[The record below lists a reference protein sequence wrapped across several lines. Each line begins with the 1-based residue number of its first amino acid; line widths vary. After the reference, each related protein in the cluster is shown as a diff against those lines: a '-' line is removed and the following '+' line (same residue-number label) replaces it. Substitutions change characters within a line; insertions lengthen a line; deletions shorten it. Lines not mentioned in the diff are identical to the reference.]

1 MISEETFSPL
11 IATLSISVV
20 LVALMAILVAEL
32 RPFETVRV
40 VLYDHAQKGMLTVA
54 AVAMAS
60 SLYYSEVANFTPCEL
75 CWFQRIAMYPLAV
88 LLLVAVATRDR
99 LGSRYVVALAAIGL
113 SISIYHYQL
122 QLFPDQAQVCSG
134 GVVSCT
140 VKFVDEFGFVS
151 IPFMAGAGFLTILL
165 LQVAEWRVD
174 FLFKHDRP

>member
-1 MISEETFSPL
+1 MIPEETFSPS
-11 IATLSISVV
+11 IATLSIAVV
-20 LVALMAILVAEL
+20 LVVLSAMLLAEL
-32 RPFETVRV
+32 RPAESLRV
-40 VLYDHAQKGMLTVA
+40 VLYNHAQKGMLAVA

-60 SLYYSEVANFTPCEL
+60 SLYYSEIANFTPCEL

-88 LLLVAVATRDR
+88 LLLVAVVTRSR
-99 LGSRYVVALAAIGL
+99 LDSRYVVTMSGIGL

-122 QLFPDQAQVCSG
+122 QLFPDQAQICTG

-174 FLFKHDRP
+174 YLFKHDRP